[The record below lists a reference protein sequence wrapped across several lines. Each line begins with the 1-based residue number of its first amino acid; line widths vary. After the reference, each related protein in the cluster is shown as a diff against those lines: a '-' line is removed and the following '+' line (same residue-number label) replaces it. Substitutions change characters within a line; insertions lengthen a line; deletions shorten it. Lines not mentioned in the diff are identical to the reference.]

1 MCLDTVLYTP
11 MFIVFFIFPVRKK
24 HMLLGHATHV
34 NSCAEQ
40 AKQVTNFSK
49 NRREACGF

>member
-11 MFIVFFIFPVRKK
+11 MFFVFFIFSVRKK
-24 HMLLGHATHV
+24 QMLLGHATRA

-40 AKQVTNFSK
+40 AKQATNFSK
-49 NRREACGF
+49 SGRATCAF